1 MEIEFADLNGNIH
14 IGVTIYNTENFAL
27 VPLAAPKSLVN
38 LISNTL
44 DVEVIKVAER
54 IIGTLVMGNSEGF
67 IISNVISQDV
77 MEQIE
82 TTGLPIYQAP
92 EFFAFGNVAL
102 VNDYG
107 GLISPII
114 PPTIREKIQSILKV
128 PLTTR
133 TLANSDLLGSLG
145 YITNYGGLLTPQ
157 ANEEEIS
164 FIKKTLNLQEI
175 GVGSINKGSEF
186 VASGIIGNSK
196 GMLIGRETTGI
207 EIMEI
212 TRCFSP

>member
-1 MEIEFADLNGNIH
+1 MEIDFADLNGNIH

-27 VPLAAPKSLVN
+27 VPIEAPKSLVN
-38 LISNTL
+38 LISHTL

-54 IIGTLVMGNSEGF
+54 IIGTLVVGNSEGF
-67 IISNVISQDV
+67 VISNVISQEV

-92 EFFAFGNVAL
+92 EFFAFGNIAL
-102 VNDYG
+102 VNDNG

-114 PPTIREKIQSILKV
+114 PPEIREKIQTILKV
-128 PLTTR
+128 PISTR
-133 TLANSDLLGSLG
+133 TLANSDLVGSLA
-145 YITNYGGLLTPQ
+145 YITNYGGLLSPQ
-157 ANEEEIS
+157 ANEEDIS
-164 FIKKTLNLQEI
+164 FTKKTMNLKEI

-186 VASGIIGNSK
+186 VASGIIGNTK

-212 TRCFSP
+212 TRCFSA

>member
-27 VPLAAPKSLVN
+27 APIGAPKSLVN

-44 DVEVIKVAER
+44 GVEVIKVPER
-54 IIGTLVMGNSEGF
+54 IIGTLIIGNSHGF
-67 IISNVISQDV
+67 VISNVLSLEV
-77 MEQIE
+77 TEQIE

-102 VNDYG
+102 VNDHG
-107 GLISPII
+107 GLISPIV
-114 PPTIREKIQSILKV
+114 PPIIREKIQSILKV

-133 TLANSDLLGSLG
+133 TLGGSDLVGSLG
-145 YITNYGGLLTPQ
+145 FVTNYGGLLTPQ
-157 ANEEEIS
+157 ANEEEIA
-164 FIKKTLNLQEI
+164 FTKQTLNLQEI
-175 GVGSINKGSEF
+175 GVGSINKGSDF
-186 VASGIIGNSK
+186 IASGIIGNTK

-212 TRCFSP
+212 TRCFSQ

>member
-27 VPLAAPKSLVN
+27 VPIEAPKSLID
-38 LISNTL
+38 LISYTL

-54 IIGTLVMGNSEGF
+54 IIGTLVAGNSEGF
-67 IISNVISQDV
+67 VISNVLSQEV

-82 TTGLPIYQAP
+82 TTCLPIYQAP
-92 EFFAFGNVAL
+92 EFFAFGNIAL

-114 PPTIREKIQSILKV
+114 PLTIREKIQSILKV

-133 TLANSDLLGSLG
+133 TLASSDLVGSLG
-145 YITNYGGLLTPQ
+145 YTTNYGGLLTPQ

-164 FIKKTLNLQEI
+164 FTKKVLNLQEI
-175 GVGSINKGSEF
+175 GVSSINKGSEF
-186 VASGIIGNSK
+186 VASGIIGNTK

>member
-27 VPLAAPKSLVN
+27 VPIEAPKSLTN

-54 IIGTLVMGNSEGF
+54 IIGTLIVGNSEGF
-67 IISNVISQDV
+67 VISNVISREV

-92 EFFAFGNVAL
+92 EFFAFSNVAL

-114 PPTIREKIQSILKV
+114 PATIREKIQSILKV

-133 TLANSDLLGSLG
+133 TLANSDLVGSLG

-164 FIKKTLNLQEI
+164 FAKKILNLQEI

-186 VASGIIGNSK
+186 IASGIIGNTK

>member
-27 VPLAAPKSLVN
+27 VPIEAPKSLIN

-44 DVEVIKVAER
+44 DVEVIKVPER
-54 IIGTLVMGNSEGF
+54 IIGTLITGNSNGLV
-67 IISNVISQDV
+67 ISNILSQEV

-102 VNDYG
+102 INDHG

-114 PPTIREKIQSILKV
+114 PTAIREKIQSILKV

-133 TLANSDLLGSLG
+133 TLGNSDLVGSLG
-145 YITNYGGLLTPQ
+145 FVTNYGGLLTPQ
-157 ANEEEIS
+157 ANEEEIT
-164 FIKKTLNLQEI
+164 FTKHKLNLQEI
-175 GVGSINKGSEF
+175 SIGSINKGSDF
-186 VASGIIGNSK
+186 IASGIIGNTK